1 MKLLQAR
8 IPEAEYALVRREAR
22 RKGMTLQAVVRA
34 SLRAWLLDDRVDGKD
49 PFFSAFPLVK
59 ARGRRRENIAA
70 RHDEILYEG
79 RS

>member
-1 MKLLQAR
+1 MRRSPSGRQCSYSMEHTSYIMKLLQAR

-22 RKGMTLQAVVRA
+22 RK
-34 SLRAWLLDDRVDGKD
+34 
-49 PFFSAFPLVK
+49 
-59 ARGRRRENIAA
+59 A